1 MAGRSIFFMDFTASL
16 LDFLSFNISNACI
29 MYISWINAVLDV
41 GESIHTTSFLPRPQ
55 SWILF
60 GVRPQRWIF
69 FVVTKLAVMAVK
81 ITDVV
86 CIVIC
91 ATSEMATAQPGGS
104 LAYMSIVSVFACP
117 TVCPAVLS

>member
-1 MAGRSIFFMDFTASL
+1 MDFTASL

-29 MYISWINAVLDV
+29 MYISWNNAVLITYLCRGHKAFVCLDV
-41 GESIHTTSFLPRPQ
+41 GESIHTPSFLPRPQ

-69 FVVTKLAVMAVK
+69 FVVTKTAVMAVK

-86 CIVIC
+86 CNVIC

-104 LAYMSIVSVFACP
+104 LA
-117 TVCPAVLS
+117 